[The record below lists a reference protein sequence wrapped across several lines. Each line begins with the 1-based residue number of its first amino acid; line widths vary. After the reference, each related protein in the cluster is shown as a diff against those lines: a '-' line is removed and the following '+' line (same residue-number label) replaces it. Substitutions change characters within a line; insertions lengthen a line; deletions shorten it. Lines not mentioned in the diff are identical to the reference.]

1 MIDDIEVFSPHS
13 IVYGL
18 KHGEFLAMDKAL
30 KKKLLKIM
38 ARISEKS
45 YRRGLQH
52 GSLSTMTVDPAY
64 LRFNVS
70 PDYSPFTDV
79 VGKNGKWMNNKQSSL
94 DRLLMEYGGLQDIGL
109 SL

>member
-1 MIDDIEVFSPHS
+1 MIDDIEQFSDHS
-13 IVYGL
+13 VVHGL

-52 GSLSTMTVDPAY
+52 GSLGIAVVDPAE

-70 PDYSPFTDV
+70 PDYSPYTDI
-79 VGKNGKWMNNKQSSL
+79 VGKNGKWVNNKQSSL

-109 SL
+109 SV